1 MNQYTSMEQD
11 EQARSSAEQLCPKCG
26 HRQQGGEECR
36 SCGIIFCRVAEREER
51 RKAAAEQASLSVSG
65 EYSEERGSSGLA
77 RFLMIALLVGA
88 TAGLTYFFTAK
99 KPAEPLQAQAPA
111 VESMQAAE
119 PGMASIDFA
128 HPGQASTPRV
138 RQNTP
143 EPVQVA
149 TGISGNRI
157 ERARNATVSVITPW
171 GQGSGFFLLDTYII
185 TNKHVVNAD
194 SKQLTEMQEK
204 LRTARQ
210 LVNLEKQK
218 LQNLRRE
225 LSRLPDGPDRQQLVI
240 ILRER
245 EAELARVTEQVVQG
259 EEQVRKLS
267 KPLSASDIKIRF
279 ADGREQTIYSFRL
292 SPKRDLALLL
302 VTMPNNEVLAP
313 ATNRNTLQQG
323 DRVFA
328 IGNPSGLSHTVTSGI
343 FSGYREWKD
352 SGEIMLQ
359 TDAPINPGNSGGPLI
374 DEQGRVHGVNTMIL
388 RDTQGIGFAIPIK
401 AAFDDFGLQA
411 P

>member
-1 MNQYTSMEQD
+1 MEQN
-11 EQARSSAEQLCPKCG
+11 EQAQTNGERLCPKCG
-26 HRQQGGEECR
+26 YRQQGGEECR
-36 SCGIIFCRVAEREER
+36 SCGIIFRRVEEREER
-51 RKAAAEQASLSVSG
+51 RKAAAEQADLPSWQ
-65 EYSEERGSSGLA
+65 EEKGGGGFV

-99 KPAEPLQAQAPA
+99 KPAESLQTQAPSQ
-111 VESMQAAE
+111 VEIQAAE
-119 PGMASIDFA
+119 PGLTASDRSS
-128 HPGQASTPRV
+128 QASVARD
-138 RQNTP
+138 RQSMP
-143 EPVQVA
+143 QPAQLPA
-149 TGISGNRI
+149 GASGNRI
-157 ERARNATVSVITPW
+157 EQARNATVSVITPW

-194 SKQLTEMQEK
+194 SKQLAEMQEK

-210 LVNLEKQK
+210 LINLEKQK

-225 LSRLPDGPDRQQLVI
+225 LGRLPDGPERQQLVI

-245 EAELARVTEQVVQG
+245 EAELAKVTEQVAKG
-259 EEQVRKLS
+259 EEQVRTLS

-279 ADGREQTIYSFRL
+279 ADGREQTVYSFRL

-302 VTMPNNEVLAP
+302 VTMPNNEVLTP
-313 ATNRNTLQQG
+313 ATERNRMQQG

-328 IGNPSGLSHTVTSGI
+328 IGNPSGLSHTVTSGV
-343 FSGYREWKD
+343 FSGYREWKE
-352 SGEIMLQ
+352 SGEVMLQ

-401 AAFDDFGLQA
+401 AAFDDFGLEA

>member
-1 MNQYTSMEQD
+1 MAQN
-11 EQARSSAEQLCPKCG
+11 EQAQTNGERLCPKCG
-26 HRQQGGEECR
+26 YRQQGGEECR
-36 SCGIIFCRVAEREER
+36 SCGIIFRRVEEREER
-51 RKAAAEQASLSVSG
+51 RKAAAEQADLPSWQ
-65 EYSEERGSSGLA
+65 EEKGGGGFV

-99 KPAEPLQAQAPA
+99 KPAESLQTQAPSQ
-111 VESMQAAE
+111 VEIQAAE
-119 PGMASIDFA
+119 PGLTASDRSS
-128 HPGQASTPRV
+128 QASVARD
-138 RQNTP
+138 RQSMP
-143 EPVQVA
+143 QPAQLPA
-149 TGISGNRI
+149 GASGNRI
-157 ERARNATVSVITPW
+157 EQARNATVSVITPW

-194 SKQLTEMQEK
+194 SKQLAEMQEK

-210 LVNLEKQK
+210 LINLEKQK

-225 LSRLPDGPDRQQLVI
+225 LGRLPDGPERQQLVI

-245 EAELARVTEQVVQG
+245 EAELAKVTEQVAKG
-259 EEQVRKLS
+259 EEQVRTLS

-279 ADGREQTIYSFRL
+279 ADGREQTVYSFRL

-302 VTMPNNEVLAP
+302 VTMPNNEVLTP
-313 ATNRNTLQQG
+313 ATERNRMQQG

-328 IGNPSGLSHTVTSGI
+328 IGNPSGLSHTVTSGV
-343 FSGYREWKD
+343 FSGYREWKE
-352 SGEIMLQ
+352 SGEVMLQ

-401 AAFDDFGLQA
+401 AAFDDFGLEA

>member
-1 MNQYTSMEQD
+1 MAQN
-11 EQARSSAEQLCPKCG
+11 EQAQTNGERLCPKCG
-26 HRQQGGEECR
+26 YRQQGGEECR
-36 SCGIIFCRVAEREER
+36 SCGIIFRRVEEREER
-51 RKAAAEQASLSVSG
+51 RKAAAEQADLPSWQ
-65 EYSEERGSSGLA
+65 EEKGGGGFV

-99 KPAEPLQAQAPA
+99 KPAESLQTQAPSQ
-111 VESMQAAE
+111 VEIQAAE
-119 PGMASIDFA
+119 PGLTASDRSS
-128 HPGQASTPRV
+128 QASVARD
-138 RQNTP
+138 RQSMP
-143 EPVQVA
+143 QPAQLPA
-149 TGISGNRI
+149 GASGNRI
-157 ERARNATVSVITPW
+157 EQARNATVSVITPW

-194 SKQLTEMQEK
+194 SKQLAEMQEK

-210 LVNLEKQK
+210 LINLEKQK

-225 LSRLPDGPDRQQLVI
+225 LGRLPDGPERQQLVI

-245 EAELARVTEQVVQG
+245 EAELAKVTEQVAKG
-259 EEQVRKLS
+259 EEQVRTLS

-279 ADGREQTIYSFRL
+279 ADGREQTVYSFRL

-302 VTMPNNEVLAP
+302 VTMPNNEVLTP
-313 ATNRNTLQQG
+313 ATERNRMQQG

-328 IGNPSGLSHTVTSGI
+328 IGNPSGLSHTVTSGV
-343 FSGYREWKD
+343 FSGYREWKE
-352 SGEIMLQ
+352 SGEVMLQ

>member
-1 MNQYTSMEQD
+1 MAQN
-11 EQARSSAEQLCPKCG
+11 EQAQTNGERLCPKCG
-26 HRQQGGEECR
+26 YRQQGGVECR
-36 SCGIIFCRVAEREER
+36 SCGIIFRRVEEREER
-51 RKAAAEQASLSVSG
+51 RKAAAEQADLPSWQ
-65 EYSEERGSSGLA
+65 EEKGGGGFV

-99 KPAEPLQAQAPA
+99 KPAESLQTQAPSQ
-111 VESMQAAE
+111 VEIQAAE
-119 PGMASIDFA
+119 PGLTASDRSS
-128 HPGQASTPRV
+128 QASVARD
-138 RQNTP
+138 RQSMP
-143 EPVQVA
+143 QPAQLPA
-149 TGISGNRI
+149 GASGNRI
-157 ERARNATVSVITPW
+157 EQARNATVSVITPW

-194 SKQLTEMQEK
+194 SKQLAEMQEK

-210 LVNLEKQK
+210 LINLEKQK

-225 LSRLPDGPDRQQLVI
+225 LGRLPDGPERQQLVI

-245 EAELARVTEQVVQG
+245 EAELAKVTEQVAKG
-259 EEQVRKLS
+259 EEQVRTLS

-279 ADGREQTIYSFRL
+279 ADGREQTVYSFRL

-302 VTMPNNEVLAP
+302 VTMPNNEVLTP
-313 ATNRNTLQQG
+313 ATERNRMQQG

-328 IGNPSGLSHTVTSGI
+328 IGNPSGLSHTVTSGVY
-343 FSGYREWKD
+343 SGYREWKER
-352 SGEIMLQ
+352 GEVMLQ

-401 AAFDDFGLQA
+401 AAFDDFGLEA

>member
-1 MNQYTSMEQD
+1 MEQN
-11 EQARSSAEQLCPKCG
+11 EQAQTNGERLCPKCG
-26 HRQQGGEECR
+26 YRQQGGEECR
-36 SCGIIFCRVAEREER
+36 SCGIIFRRVEEREER
-51 RKAAAEQASLSVSG
+51 RKAAAEQADLPSWQ
-65 EYSEERGSSGLA
+65 EEKGGGGFV

-99 KPAEPLQAQAPA
+99 KPAESLQTQAPSQ
-111 VESMQAAE
+111 VEIQAAE
-119 PGMASIDFA
+119 PGLTASDRSS
-128 HPGQASTPRV
+128 QASVARD
-138 RQNTP
+138 RQSMP
-143 EPVQVA
+143 QPAQLPA
-149 TGISGNRI
+149 GASGNRI
-157 ERARNATVSVITPW
+157 EQARNATVSVITPW

-194 SKQLTEMQEK
+194 SKQLAEMQEK

-210 LVNLEKQK
+210 LINLEKQK

-225 LSRLPDGPDRQQLVI
+225 LGRLPDGPERQQLVI

-245 EAELARVTEQVVQG
+245 EAELAKVTEQVAKG
-259 EEQVRKLS
+259 EEQVRTLS

-279 ADGREQTIYSFRL
+279 ADGREQTVYSFRL

-302 VTMPNNEVLAP
+302 VTMPNNEVLTP
-313 ATNRNTLQQG
+313 ATERNRMQQG

-328 IGNPSGLSHTVTSGI
+328 IGNPSGLSHTVTSGV
-343 FSGYREWKD
+343 FSGYREWKE
-352 SGEIMLQ
+352 SGEVMLQ

>member
-1 MNQYTSMEQD
+1 MEQD
-11 EQARSSAEQLCPKCG
+11 EDKKSSGERLCPKCG

-36 SCGIIFCRVAEREER
+36 SCGIIFRRVEEREER
-51 RKAAAEQASLSVSG
+51 RKAVAEQADLPPYV
-65 EYSEERGSSGLA
+65 EEKGGSSGLTH
-77 RFLMIALLVGA
+77 FLMIALLVGV
-88 TAGLTYFFTAK
+88 TAGLTYLFTAR
-99 KPAEPLQAQAPA
+99 KPVEPMQAQAPSQ
-111 VESMQAAE
+111 VEMQAAE
-119 PGMASIDFA
+119 PGMTASERSS
-128 HPGQASTPRV
+128 QANAAMA
-138 RQNTP
+138 RQSAP
-143 EPVQVA
+143 QPVQLPA
-149 TGISGNRI
+149 GTDGNRI
-157 ERARNATVSVITPW
+157 ERARNATVDVITPW

-194 SKQLTEMQEK
+194 SKQLAEIQEK

-225 LSRLPDGPDRQQLVI
+225 LSRLPDGPDRQQLII